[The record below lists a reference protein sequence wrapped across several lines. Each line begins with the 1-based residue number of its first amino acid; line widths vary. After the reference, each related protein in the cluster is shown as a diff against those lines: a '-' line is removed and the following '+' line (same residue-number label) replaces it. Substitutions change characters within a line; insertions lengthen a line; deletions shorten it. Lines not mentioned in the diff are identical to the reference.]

1 MKEQHLCRVSGDYVV
16 RVAGLPLTAL
26 ATLRFERSL
35 ALIQELLRLE
45 ERLSSSGTSL
55 SEQLHTVIG
64 NLTGAEQRRPRQ
76 QLIELRRALFQGRQ
90 PAPALLAPGLL
101 ACLPAELRAAIGD
114 WQAGLQQRATLLA
127 EARRVFAE
135 ELDER
140 RAALRALVSQERFLQ
155 GVLLASPSLYL
166 DCCRWLTAAPA
177 EAGRFLD
184 RKLEDGLLNYLTRMA
199 AKTSPY
205 STFTALAHGRF
216 ASAAQERQKEM
227 TTAGTEQHK
236 SAEEQSVIEL
246 NRLLL
251 DHIARALTQWP
262 ALRPSLRVSVNPSL
276 ASSDGVLRFISRD
289 ELGRERLTAV
299 RATPSLRAVLQ
310 FVKDQ
315 QPLSYGELF
324 EALSALDP
332 QGRRQELAQALD
344 QLCTRGLLQLD
355 FAIPEQAQ
363 NYLLRLC
370 EALAPINQRRVQEI
384 RGLLLELHKALATYE
399 RTTEA
404 RQRYAI
410 LQQLRALLERLF
422 SELGLSERPGFA
434 LPAKNLIY
442 EHRLLKTAP
451 GSSLPALESDLLA
464 DLALVQRLAGLYD
477 PLLTGRLALASFFS
491 RRYGVG
497 TTVDLLTFYADCYR
511 ESQQLAP
518 ALFSQP
524 AGKRSM
530 LSTAPGSA
538 QALQLFSAL
547 FSDSGAEQEELA
559 QIMAL
564 RQEIARAVADQP
576 LDSVSGIRTLDRQR
590 LRALL
595 ERCPASVGLPSSL
608 ALHCQLYWQ
617 DGQRYLVLNSIQS
630 GFGRHLRRL
639 GYLEAQ
645 LAPASHE
652 SLKQG
657 IPSALVDTAG
667 AGPLPMAIQ
676 GVFGSNLNLRL
687 PGSEYE
693 IAYPGSPSGGSPE
706 QLLPLSDLLVQH
718 DPVSQRLLL
727 RSRRLNRQLL
737 PMHLGLMSDYWL
749 PPLYRFLLWACG
761 ETPGERLWSLR
772 LLLLAPP
779 PAHESKEA
787 REPQPRYQPRTCLGR
802 ICLNR
807 AHWHLP
813 PACLPVRQKGES
825 HFDYFLKVQRWR
837 AQYRLPARCFLR
849 VNPFDFQ
856 AAEGLDGSAYSLG
869 KERKPVYL
877 DFESYFSLSMFEHL
891 IEKSSF
897 GLLLEEA
904 LPAEAD
910 LLPAREG
917 GYVCEY
923 VFEVNHQGA

>member
-1 MKEQHLCRVSGDYVV
+1 MKEQHLCSVSGDYVV

-26 ATLRFERSL
+26 AVLRFERSL
-35 ALIQELLRLE
+35 VLIQELLRLE
-45 ERLSSSGTSL
+45 ERLSSSGTHL
-55 SEQLHTVIG
+55 SEQLHAVIG
-64 NLTGAEQRRPRQ
+64 TLTGAEQRRPRQ

-90 PAPALLAPGLL
+90 PAPALLAPDLL
-101 ACLPAELRAAIGD
+101 ACLPAELRAAIGH
-114 WQAGLQQRATLLA
+114 WQAELEQRAALLA
-127 EARRVFAE
+127 EVRRVFVA

-140 RAALRALVSQERFLQ
+140 RAALRDLAGRERFLQ

-166 DCCRWLTAAPA
+166 DCSRWLTAAPA

-205 STFTALAHGRF
+205 STFTALAHGHF
-216 ASAAQERQKEM
+216 APAQEQQDEF
-227 TTAGTEQHK
+227 TTAGTERRE
-236 SAEEQSVIEL
+236 SGEGRSVIEL
-246 NRLLL
+246 NLLL
-251 DHIARALTQWP
+251 VDHIARALAQWP
-262 ALRPSLRVSVNPSL
+262 AVRHSLRVSVNPSL
-276 ASSDGVLRFISRD
+276 VSSDSVLRFISRD
-289 ELGRERLTAV
+289 ELGRERLAAV

-310 FVKDQ
+310 LVEGR
-315 QPLSYGELF
+315 QPLSYGELL

-332 QGRRQELAQALD
+332 QGRRQELAEALD
-344 QLCTRGLLQLD
+344 QLCARGLLQLD

-363 NYLLRLC
+363 DHLLRLC
-370 EALAPINQRRVQEI
+370 EALAPIEQRPVQAI
-384 RGLLLELHKALATYE
+384 RGLLLELHQSLATYE
-399 RTTEA
+399 RTAQA
-404 RQRYAI
+404 RQRYAL

-442 EHRLLKTAP
+442 EHTLLKTAP

-464 DLALVQRLAGLYD
+464 DLALVQRLTSLYD
-477 PLLTGRLALASFFS
+477 PLLTGRLALASFFR

-497 TTVDLLTFYADCYR
+497 ATVDLMTFYADCYR
-511 ESQQLAP
+511 ECQQLAP

-524 AGKRSM
+524 AGMRPGP
-530 LSTAPGSA
+530 STAPSAA

-547 FSDSGAEQEELA
+547 LSENGVEQEELA
-559 QIMAL
+559 RVMAL
-564 RQEIARAVADQP
+564 RQEIARVVADQP
-576 LDSVSGIRTLDRQR
+576 PDSISGIRALDRQR
-590 LRALL
+590 LHALL
-595 ERCPASVGLPSSL
+595 ERCPASVELPSSL

-617 DGQRYLVLNSIQS
+617 DGQRCLVLNSIQS

-645 LAPASHE
+645 LAPASRE
-652 SLKQG
+652 SEMQAG
-657 IPSALVDTAG
+657 GAALADT
-667 AGPLPMAIQ
+667 AGPLPVAIQ
-676 GVFGSNLNLRL
+676 GIFGSNLNLRL

-693 IAYPGSPSGGSPE
+693 IAYPGSPSSGSPE
-706 QLLPLSDLLVQH
+706 RLLPLSDLLVQH
-718 DPVSQRLLL
+718 DSVSQRLVL

-772 LLLLAPP
+772 LLLLDPP
-779 PAHESKEA
+779 LTRGSKDA

-807 AHWHLP
+807 AHWYLP

-825 HFDYFLKVQRWR
+825 HFDYFLKVQRWS
-837 AQYRLPARCFLR
+837 AQHRLPARCFLR

-856 AAEGLDGSAYSLG
+856 AAEGPDGSAYSLS

-904 LPAEAD
+904 LPAETD
-910 LLPAREG
+910 LLPAHEG

-923 VFEVNHQGA
+923 VFEVNRQGA